1 VASVDAMIPACDI
14 VGVARQSALAV
25 PTTATIYFQLGT
37 RFNLEWLRNGA
48 TPLLS
53 GDPWQHRAV
62 AAIIEDL
69 YSQQWALYHTVLAAS

>member
-1 VASVDAMIPACDI
+1 MIPACDI

-53 GDPWQHRAV
+53 NDPWQHRAV

-69 YSQQWALYHTVLAAS
+69 YSQ